1 MKKKPS
7 GGAAFDDLLGKLAQV
22 PKEEAELRA
31 RQWKKKRA
39 VKKKKKPKQ

>member
-7 GGAAFDDLLGKLAQV
+7 GGTAFDDLLGKLAQV
-22 PKEEAELRA
+22 PKEEAEHRA
-31 RQWKKKRA
+31 KQWKKKRA